1 MPASR
6 VTSKGQ
12 ITIPK
17 EVRER
22 LGLRPGDE
30 LEFIQENSSFRVRKR
45 LRESPF
51 DRYVGY
57 LRELEGRQPDELI
70 EEMRGE

>member
-1 MPASR
+1 MPSSR
-6 VTSKGQ
+6 LTSKGQ

-17 EVRER
+17 EVRDR

-30 LEFIQENSSFRVRKR
+30 LEFIQENNSFRVSKR
-45 LRESPF
+45 IRESPF

-57 LRELEGRQPDELI
+57 LRKLEGRQPDELV
-70 EEMRGE
+70 EELRGE